1 MGNTTSLS
9 SFLLFSNINSI
20 TIERFIDYTQ
30 TYNKSYN
37 SPQDYGTAFDNF
49 NYNMEWIRKPPVI
62 YDHKLSVNQFMDIHP
77 TEFRHMYKGYRNPQ
91 KTRNCKTFQS
101 GTNTSALPDSVDWR
115 DHNAVTPVK
124 DQGQCGSCWSFSA
137 TGAMEGAWAIQTDN
151 LLSLSEQQLI
161 DCSKSYGD
169 FGCNGGE
176 MDSAFRY
183 AIDNGMCTEDE
194 DPYLAKVDTC
204 VDCDTPATFSACVDV
219 TSNNQLHLKEAVAQ
233 GPVSVAIEADTAAFQ
248 FYSSGIINNNA
259 CGTTLDHGVLVV
271 GYGEEDGEMYWLVKN
286 SWSSSWGDQG
296 YVKIARSDSENDP
309 GVCGIAMQPSY
320 PVV

>member
-1 MGNTTSLS
+1 MGNITSI
-9 SFLLFSNINSI
+9 SFLLFKNIDNYNV
-20 TIERFIDYTQ
+20 ERFLDYTNQ
-30 TYNKSYN
+30 YNKTYESYQHYDEALN
-37 SPQDYGTAFDNF
+37 NF
-49 NYNMEWIRKPPVI
+49 NYNMEWIENPPSF
-62 YDHKLSVNQFMDIHP
+62 YQHKLSMNQFMDIYPSDFHQI
-77 TEFRHMYKGYRNPQ
+77 YKGYNNPH
-91 KTRNCKTFQS
+91 KTRSCKTFQS
-101 GTNTSALPDSVDWR
+101 TANASTLPSSVDWR

-137 TGAMEGAWAIQTDN
+137 TGAMEGAWAIQTNN
-151 LLSLSEQQLI
+151 LVSLSEQQLL

-183 AIDNGMCTEDE
+183 AIDYDMCSEAE
-194 DPYLAKVDTC
+194 DPYQAKVDTC
-204 VDCDTPATFSACVDV
+204 VGCDAVVTFSGCVDV

-259 CGTTLDHGVLVV
+259 CGSELDHGVLVV
-271 GYGEEDGEMYWLVKN
+271 GYGEEDGQLYWLVKN
-286 SWSSSWGDQG
+286 SWSTSWGDQG
-296 YVKIARSDSENDP
+296 YVKIARSESENDP

-320 PVV
+320 PIV